1 MIEENKDQRPKTENR
16 KRIVIAPYGSLG
28 DLHPLLALALEL
40 RERGHD
46 IVINTI
52 EGYREKIDKLGFEF
66 YPLRPEVDP
75 EDREFAREMMDAKS
89 GTERII
95 KDLMMANLRPMYED
109 LMTACKG
116 ADALI
121 SGEIVFA
128 APSVVEKTGIK
139 WISNSLAP
147 ISFFSAHD
155 PSVFPNAE
163 WLQNLRF
170 LGAGFHRFL
179 FYAIRGMIKNWYL
192 PYKKFRRELGLSTK
206 HDPIFI
212 DKYSRL
218 LHLAMFSKVL
228 GKPQPDW
235 HSPTLQSGFCFYDG
249 QKDLGAMPEKLTKF
263 LDAGEPPIVFTL
275 GSAAVMDARDFF
287 EQSIKAAQIL
297 ERRAVLLYGV
307 YNEPPEIMENG
318 KWKTEN
324 EVSGQPFVV
333 AFDYAPYSQVF
344 QQAACVVHQGGVGT
358 TSQVLRAGV
367 PALIMPYSHDQPDNA
382 ARCKRIGAAE
392 IISRD
397 DYTAENAAAILK
409 NLLGNLEYKE
419 RAVEASRKIRSENG
433 TKTACDA
440 IEAVLK

>member
-1 MIEENKDQRPKTENR
+1 MIEENKDQNSKTQ
-16 KRIVIAPYGSLG
+16 KRIVFAPYGSLG
-28 DLHPLLALALEL
+28 DLHPMLALAIEL
-40 RERGHD
+40 RTRGHD
-46 IVINTI
+46 IVINSL
-52 EGYREKIDKLGFEF
+52 ENYREKIDKLGFEF
-66 YPLRPEVDP
+66 YPLRPDVDP
-75 EDREFAREMMDAKS
+75 EDRQLARELMDAKN

-95 KDLMMANLRPMYED
+95 KDLMMKNLRPMYKD
-109 LMTACKG
+109 LMTACDG

-139 WISNSLAP
+139 WITNSLAP
-147 ISFFSAHD
+147 ISLFSAHD

-163 WLQNLRF
+163 WLQKLRF

-179 FYAIRGMIKNWYL
+179 FYAIRGTIKNWYL
-192 PYKKFRRELGLSTK
+192 PYKKFRRELGLDPK
-206 HDPIFI
+206 HDPIFN
-212 DKYSRL
+212 DKYSDL

-249 QKDLGAMPEKLTKF
+249 QQDLGVMPEKLTEF

-287 EQSIKAAQIL
+287 EQSIKAARIL
-297 ERRAVLLYGV
+297 NRRAVMLYGV
-307 YNEPPEIMENG
+307 FNEPPEIMESE
-318 KWKTEN
+318 KWTMENAGNKT
-324 EVSGQPFVV
+324 SRIV

-344 QQAACVVHQGGVGT
+344 PRAACVVHQGGVGT
-358 TSQVLRAGV
+358 TAQVLRAGV
-367 PALIMPYSHDQPDNA
+367 PALMMPYSHDQPDNA

-397 DYTAENAAAILK
+397 DYTAENAAQELEK
-409 NLLGNLEYKE
+409 LLGNAEYKA
-419 RAVEASRKIRSENG
+419 RAVEASQKVKSENG

>member
-1 MIEENKDQRPKTENR
+1 MLEENQISENP

-28 DLHPLLALALEL
+28 DLHPLLALAIEL

-109 LMTACKG
+109 LITACEG

-139 WISNSLAP
+139 WITNSLAP

-192 PYKKFRRELGLSTK
+192 PYKKFRRELGLITK

-212 DKYSRL
+212 DKYSSL

-249 QKDLGAMPEKLTKF
+249 QKDLGVMPEKLAEF

-287 EQSIKAAQIL
+287 EQSIKAAQML
-297 ERRAVLLYGV
+297 NRRAVMLYGV
-307 YNEPPEIMENG
+307 YNEPPEIMKNE

-324 EVSGQPFVV
+324 ESNGQPLIA

-344 QQAACVVHQGGVGT
+344 PRAACVVHQGGVGT
-358 TSQVLRAGV
+358 TAQVLRAGV
-367 PALIMPYSHDQPDNA
+367 PALVMPYSHDQPDNA

-397 DYTAENAAAILK
+397 DYTAENAAEILK
-409 NLLGNLEYKE
+409 NLLGNLEYKK
-419 RAVEASRKIRSENG
+419 RAVEASRKISSEIG